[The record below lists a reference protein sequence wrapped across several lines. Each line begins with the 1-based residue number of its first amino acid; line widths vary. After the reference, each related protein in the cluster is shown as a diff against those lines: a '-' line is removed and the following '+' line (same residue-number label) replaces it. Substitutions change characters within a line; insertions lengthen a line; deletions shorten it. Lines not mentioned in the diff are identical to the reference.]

1 MSHVTTCT
9 YQAFPAFL
17 YCKHENLGGDL
28 GRRLAEVRVRSGW
41 GLASG
46 SLVLASNLVQ
56 NLWANGDKFQIEV
69 PIWLRD
75 VHAAYPAYV
84 SHDC

>member
-1 MSHVTTCT
+1 MAGPKVSIVKRFHCMSHVTTCT

-41 GLASG
+41 G
-46 SLVLASNLVQ
+46 
-56 NLWANGDKFQIEV
+56 
-69 PIWLRD
+69 
-75 VHAAYPAYV
+75 
-84 SHDC
+84 